1 VSPDASAEQRRAEV
15 ARNLAAVRERIAAAA
30 LACGRE
36 PSSVTL
42 IAVTKTYP
50 ASDVELLASLGV
62 LDIGENRDQEAAPK
76 AAAMEAAGVEVRWH
90 YIGQLQRNKARSVA
104 RYAYLVHSV
113 DRLPLID
120 ALDRARREIGAE
132 GGVPPLDVLLQVS
145 LDDTPGRGGA
155 AIAQTPGLADA
166 VAATR
171 GLRLA
176 GVMAVAP
183 LGVKPG
189 PAFERLAAVAQ
200 RLTAQYPQ
208 ATIISAG
215 MSGDLEEAIAAGAT
229 HVRIGSAL
237 LGARPVLG

>member
-1 VSPDASAEQRRAEV
+1 
-15 ARNLAAVRERIAAAA
+15 
-30 LACGRE
+30 
-36 PSSVTL
+36 L

-50 ASDVELLASLGV
+50 ASDVEVLAGLGV
-62 LDIGENRDQEAAPK
+62 RDIGENRDQEAAPK
-76 AAAMEAAGVEVRWH
+76 AAAMEAVGVEVRWH

-113 DRLPLID
+113 DRLPLVD
-120 ALDRARREIGAE
+120 ALDRARRDIGAH

-145 LDDTPGRGGA
+145 LDDTPGRGGVPVA
-155 AIAQTPGLADA
+155 ETPMLADA